1 MLFFISFSICLIKF
15 IKKYEICTMLQL
27 EFPNYTFKIKN
38 NGNGDYI
45 FDEIRKKYI
54 KLTKEEWVRQ
64 NCVKFL
70 INEKNFPSVL
80 INIEKTIKINKL
92 SKRYDIV
99 VYKPDGGIKLLVE
112 CKSPEIKIN
121 QKTFDQIAVY
131 NMNLKSEQL
140 MVTNGLEHYYCEI
153 NYENKCYTF
162 LKDIKTK

>member
-1 MLFFISFSICLIKF
+1 
-15 IKKYEICTMLQL
+15 MLQL

-92 SKRYDIV
+92 IKRYDIV

>member
-1 MLFFISFSICLIKF
+1 
-15 IKKYEICTMLQL
+15 MLQL
-27 EFPNYTFKIKN
+27 DFPNYTFKIKN
-38 NGNGDYI
+38 SGNGDYI

-70 INEKNFPSVL
+70 INEKNFPSLL

-92 SKRYDIV
+92 AKRYDIV

-121 QKTFDQIAVY
+121 QKTFDQIAIY
-131 NMNLKSEQL
+131 NMNLKSELL
-140 MVTNGLEHYYCEI
+140 MVTNGLRHYYCEI
-153 NYENKCYTF
+153 NYNNKCYTF
-162 LKDIKTK
+162 LKDIKN

>member
-1 MLFFISFSICLIKF
+1 
-15 IKKYEICTMLQL
+15 MLQL
-27 EFPNYTFKIKN
+27 DFPNYTFKIKN
-38 NGNGDYI
+38 SGNGDYI

-70 INEKNFPSVL
+70 INEKNFSPIL

-92 SKRYDIV
+92 IKRYDIV

-121 QKTFDQIAVY
+121 QKTFDQIAIY
-131 NMNLKSEQL
+131 NMNLKSELL
-140 MVTNGLEHYYCEI
+140 MVTNGIKHYYCEI
-153 NYENKCYTF
+153 NYNNKCYTF
-162 LKDIKTK
+162 LKDIKN

>member
-1 MLFFISFSICLIKF
+1 
-15 IKKYEICTMLQL
+15 MLQL

-64 NCVKFL
+64 NCVRFL

>member
-1 MLFFISFSICLIKF
+1 
-15 IKKYEICTMLQL
+15 MLQL

-99 VYKPDGGIKLLVE
+99 VYRPDGGIKLLVE

-140 MVTNGLEHYYCEI
+140 MVTNGLEHYYYKI
-153 NYENKCYTF
+153 NYEKGYYTF
-162 LKDIKTK
+162 LKDLKN

>member
-1 MLFFISFSICLIKF
+1 
-15 IKKYEICTMLQL
+15 MLQL
-27 EFPNYTFKIKN
+27 DFPNYTFKIKN
-38 NGNGDYI
+38 SGNGDYI

-80 INIEKTIKINKL
+80 INIEKTIKINKIN
-92 SKRYDIV
+92 KRYDIV
-99 VYKPDGGIKLLVE
+99 VYKPDGKIKLLVE

-140 MVTNGLEHYYCEI
+140 MVTNGFEHYYCEI
-153 NYENKCYTF
+153 NYEKGHYTF
-162 LKDIKTK
+162 LKDLKN

>member
-1 MLFFISFSICLIKF
+1 
-15 IKKYEICTMLQL
+15 MLQL
-27 EFPNYTFKIKN
+27 DFPNYTFKIKN
-38 NGNGDYI
+38 SGNGDYI

-140 MVTNGLEHYYCEI
+140 MVTNGLEHYFCEI

>member
-1 MLFFISFSICLIKF
+1 
-15 IKKYEICTMLQL
+15 MLQL
-27 EFPNYTFKIKN
+27 DFPNYTFKIKN
-38 NGNGDYI
+38 SGNGDYI

-70 INEKNFPSVL
+70 INEKNFSSVL
-80 INIEKTIKINKL
+80 INIEKTIKINNL

-121 QKTFDQIAVY
+121 QRTFDQIAVY

-140 MVTNGLEHYYCEI
+140 MVTNGLEHYYCEV
-153 NYENKCYTF
+153 NYEKKCYTF
-162 LKDIKTK
+162 LKDIKN

>member
-1 MLFFISFSICLIKF
+1 
-15 IKKYEICTMLQL
+15 MLQL
-27 EFPNYTFKIKN
+27 DFPNYTFKIKN

-70 INEKNFPSVL
+70 INEKNFSPVL

-92 SKRYDIV
+92 IKRYDIV
-99 VYKPDGGIKLLVE
+99 VYKPDGEIKLLVE

-121 QKTFDQIAVY
+121 QKTFDQIAIY
-131 NMNLKSEQL
+131 NMNLKSELL
-140 MVTNGLEHYYCEI
+140 MVTNGLRHYYCEI
-153 NYENKCYTF
+153 NYNNKCYTF
-162 LKDIKTK
+162 LKDIKN

>member
-1 MLFFISFSICLIKF
+1 
-15 IKKYEICTMLQL
+15 MLQL

-38 NGNGDYI
+38 SGNGDYI

-70 INEKNFPSVL
+70 INEKNFSSVL
-80 INIEKTIKINKL
+80 INIEKTIKINNL

-121 QKTFDQIAVY
+121 QRTFDQIAVY

-140 MVTNGLEHYYCEI
+140 MVTNGLEHYYCEV
-153 NYENKCYTF
+153 NYEKKCYTF
-162 LKDIKTK
+162 LKDIKN

>member
-1 MLFFISFSICLIKF
+1 
-15 IKKYEICTMLQL
+15 MLQL

-121 QKTFDQIAVY
+121 QRTFDQIAVY

-140 MVTNGLEHYYCEI
+140 MVTNGLEHYYCEV
-153 NYENKCYTF
+153 NYEKKCYTF
-162 LKDIKTK
+162 LKDIKN

>member
-1 MLFFISFSICLIKF
+1 MLK
-15 IKKYEICTMLQL
+15 L
-27 EFPNYTFKIKN
+27 EFPNYTFKIRN

-70 INEKNFPSVL
+70 INEKNFPSLL

-92 SKRYDIV
+92 AKRYDIV

-121 QKTFDQIAVY
+121 QKTFDQIAIN
-131 NMNLKSEQL
+131 NMNLKSELL

-153 NYENKCYTF
+153 NYKSKCYTF
-162 LKDIKTK
+162 LKDIIN

>member
-1 MLFFISFSICLIKF
+1 
-15 IKKYEICTMLQL
+15 MLQL

-38 NGNGDYI
+38 SGNGNYI

-70 INEKNFPSVL
+70 INEKNFSPVL
-80 INIEKTIKINKL
+80 INIEKTIKINNL
-92 SKRYDIV
+92 IKRYDIV

-121 QKTFDQIAVY
+121 QKTFDQIAIY
-131 NMNLKSEQL
+131 NMNLKSELL
-140 MVTNGLEHYYCEI
+140 MVTNGLRHYFCEI
-153 NYENKCYTF
+153 NYYNKCYTF
-162 LKDIKTK
+162 LKDIKN

>member
-1 MLFFISFSICLIKF
+1 MLK
-15 IKKYEICTMLQL
+15 L
-27 EFPNYTFKIKN
+27 EFPNYTFKIRN

-45 FDEIRKKYI
+45 FDENRKKYI

-92 SKRYDIV
+92 AKRYDIV

-121 QKTFDQIAVY
+121 QKTFDQIAIY
-131 NMNLKSEQL
+131 NMNLKSELL
-140 MVTNGLEHYYCEI
+140 MVTNGLRHYYCEI
-153 NYENKCYTF
+153 NYNNKCYTF
-162 LKDIKTK
+162 LKDIKN

>member
-1 MLFFISFSICLIKF
+1 
-15 IKKYEICTMLQL
+15 MLQL

-38 NGNGDYI
+38 SGNGDYI

-80 INIEKTIKINKL
+80 INIEKTIKINKIN
-92 SKRYDIV
+92 KRYDIV
-99 VYKPDGGIKLLVE
+99 VYKPDGRIKLLVE

-153 NYENKCYTF
+153 NYEKGHYTF
-162 LKDIKTK
+162 LKDLKN

>member
-1 MLFFISFSICLIKF
+1 
-15 IKKYEICTMLQL
+15 MLQL
-27 EFPNYTFKIKN
+27 DFPNYTFKIKN
-38 NGNGDYI
+38 SGNGDYI

-80 INIEKTIKINKL
+80 INIEKTIKINKIN
-92 SKRYDIV
+92 KRYDIV
-99 VYKPDGGIKLLVE
+99 VYKPDGRIKLLVE

-153 NYENKCYTF
+153 NYEKGHYTF
-162 LKDIKTK
+162 LKDLKN

>member
-1 MLFFISFSICLIKF
+1 
-15 IKKYEICTMLQL
+15 MLQL
-27 EFPNYTFKIKN
+27 DFPNYTFKIKN

-70 INEKNFPSVL
+70 INEKNFSPVL

-92 SKRYDIV
+92 IKRYDIV

-121 QKTFDQIAVY
+121 QKTFDQIAIY
-131 NMNLKSEQL
+131 NMNLKSELL
-140 MVTNGLEHYYCEI
+140 MVTNGLRHYYCEI
-153 NYENKCYTF
+153 NYNNKCYTF
-162 LKDIKTK
+162 LKDIKN

>member
-1 MLFFISFSICLIKF
+1 MLK
-15 IKKYEICTMLQL
+15 L
-27 EFPNYTFKIKN
+27 EFPNYTFKIRN
-38 NGNGDYI
+38 NGNGNYI

-70 INEKNFPSVL
+70 INEKNFPSLL

-92 SKRYDIV
+92 AKRYDIV

-121 QKTFDQIAVY
+121 QKT
-131 NMNLKSEQL
+131 LTKSL
-140 MVTNGLEHYYCEI
+140 FT
-153 NYENKCYTF
+153 T
-162 LKDIKTK
+162 

>member
-1 MLFFISFSICLIKF
+1 
-15 IKKYEICTMLQL
+15 MLQL
-27 EFPNYTFKIKN
+27 DFPNYTFKIKN
-38 NGNGDYI
+38 SGNGDYI

-70 INEKNFPSVL
+70 INEKNFSSVL
-80 INIEKTIKINKL
+80 INIEKTIKINNL

-121 QKTFDQIAVY
+121 QRTFDQIAVY

-140 MVTNGLEHYYCEI
+140 MVTNGLEHYYCEV
-153 NYENKCYTF
+153 NYEKKCYTF
-162 LKDIKTK
+162 LKGIKN